1 MPFLFNKEVTK
12 GWYHESSETPTKGL
26 FYENLEAPY
35 LQEGVD
41 CLEALRRA
49 GIIRGFRSDTS
60 QRGYYTPDNA
70 LKSTG
75 FTLVLQLD
83 FLDIGIEC
91 TFSTRNR
98 GGQGC
103 RRVRKFSGGLR
114 KLTRWLG

>member
-1 MPFLFNKEVTK
+1 MPIKSMDGQLETMLFNQ
-12 GWYHESSETPTKGL
+12 L
-26 FYENLEAPY
+26 LENAYQSAASGMFDDLSYDLLSGA
-35 LQEGVD
+35 
-41 CLEALRRA
+41 
-49 GIIRGFRSDTS
+49 
-60 QRGYYTPDNA
+60 
-70 LKSTG
+70 
-75 FTLVLQLD
+75 LVLQLD